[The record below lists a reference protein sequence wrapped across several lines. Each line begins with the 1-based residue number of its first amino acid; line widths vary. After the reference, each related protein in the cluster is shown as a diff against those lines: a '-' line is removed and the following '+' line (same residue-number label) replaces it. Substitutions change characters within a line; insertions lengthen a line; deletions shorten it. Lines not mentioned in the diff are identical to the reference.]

1 MSIANSVEK
10 VLSDFS
16 LSSGEM
22 KGGEPFFLI
31 RSDSIKE
38 ACLKLKNELRF
49 VYLSDITAVD
59 WLGERAGAR
68 FEVIYN
74 IVQFDSEY
82 NEEARVFLKAAL
94 DDPPVIAS
102 VTPVW
107 KAADWLER
115 EIFDM
120 FGIRFGGHPDLRRIL
135 LPEDFD
141 GFPLRKDFD
150 VRNREPAKRSFEKAL
165 KEGNF

>member
-1 MSIANSVEK
+1 MSIADSVEK
-10 VLSDFS
+10 ALSDIS

-22 KGGEPFFLI
+22 RGGEPFFLV

-38 ACLKLKNELRF
+38 ACLKLKNELDF

-74 IVQFDSEY
+74 TVRFDSEY
-82 NEEARVFLKAAL
+82 NEEARIFLKAAL

-120 FGIRFGGHPDLRRIL
+120 FGIRFGGHPNLRRIL
-135 LPEDFD
+135 LPEDFE